1 MPNLRSEISVNIVQ
15 RELQVKYA
23 HAFKKAL
30 VNTLDLGKDTFTFGI
45 MHPTRDHW
53 MGDPDYLS
61 ARDWDECLFKLTKK
75 ICFYYGYDVEFLSEL
90 YKTIEKKL
98 KLIKRV

>member
-1 MPNLRSEISVNIVQ
+1 MPNLRSEIIVNIVQ

-23 HAFKKAL
+23 HAFKKTL
-30 VNTLDLGKDTFTFGI
+30 IDNLDLGKDPFYFGI
-45 MHPTRDHW
+45 MNPTRLHW
-53 MGDPDYLS
+53 MGEPDYL
-61 ARDWDECLFKLTKK
+61 AEEDWDECLFKLTKK

-90 YKTIEKKL
+90 YETREKKL